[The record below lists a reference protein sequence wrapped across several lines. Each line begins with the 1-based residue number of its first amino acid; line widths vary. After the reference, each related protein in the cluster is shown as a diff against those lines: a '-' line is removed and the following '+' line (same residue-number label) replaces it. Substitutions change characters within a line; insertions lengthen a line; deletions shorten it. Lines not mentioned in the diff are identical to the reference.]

1 MSTLSTALMPS
12 VECSAPV
19 VPAGRQAVKDLAV
32 SLRSGDLDAAKQAY
46 VQLVQSAPEGASWNP
61 ESNFA
66 ELGRAL
72 KAGDLAA
79 AKEAAK
85 GAWQDFRSATPPVI
99 PGVPEPAAAP
109 STTGGTAGTLL
120 NVVA

>member
-1 MSTLSTALMPS
+1 MTTLSTALPGIDRS
-12 VECSAPV
+12 SPVAPG
-19 VPAGRQAVKDLAV
+19 GRQAVKDLAV
-32 SLRSGDLDAAKQAY
+32 SLRSGDVDAAKQAY
-46 VQLVQSAPEGASWNP
+46 VQLVKSAPDGASWNP

-85 GAWQDFRSATPPVI
+85 GAWQDFRSATPPVT

>member
-1 MSTLSTALMPS
+1 MTTISNPLPAVERTLPGTPT
-12 VECSAPV
+12 
-19 VPAGRQAVKDLAV
+19 GRQAVKDLAV
-32 SLRSGDLDAAKQAY
+32 SLQSGDLGSARKAY
-46 VQLVQSAPEGASWNP
+46 VQIVKNAPDGATWNP
-61 ESNFA
+61 ESAFA

-72 KAGDLAA
+72 KSGNLEA

-85 GAWQDFRSATPPVI
+85 AAWKDFKPATPPVT
-99 PGVPEPAAAP
+99 PGLPEPAPAS

>member
-1 MSTLSTALMPS
+1 MTSISTTLPS
-12 VECSAPV
+12 VERSLPGT
-19 VPAGRQAVKDLAV
+19 PAGRQAVKDLAV
-32 SLRSGDLDAAKQAY
+32 SLHSGDLETAKKAY
-46 VQLVQSAPEGASWNP
+46 VQIVKNAPDGATWNP
-61 ESNFA
+61 ESAFA

-85 GAWQDFRSATPPVI
+85 GAWQDFRPAPPPVT
-99 PGVPEPAAAP
+99 PGVPAPAPAP

>member
-1 MSTLSTALMPS
+1 MSTIPPALPGAERS
-12 VECSAPV
+12 SPVAPG
-19 VPAGRQAVKDLAV
+19 GRQAVKDLAA
-32 SLRSGDLDAAKQAY
+32 SLQAGDLGAAKQAY
-46 VQLVQSAPEGASWNP
+46 VQLVKNAPDGATWNP
-61 ESNFA
+61 ESAFA
-66 ELGRAL
+66 QLGRAL

-85 GAWQDFRSATPPVI
+85 AAWQDFRQATPPVI
-99 PGVPEPAAAP
+99 PGVPEPAPAP